1 VQNKMMLVVGSMIA
15 VALLAPTI
23 ASASGLSVQELLT
36 MRQVQLVTKIDVS
49 SETPSLNLDNSDTNI
64 TEAQSS
70 DSDPFKSK
78 DSNQKVSK
86 LNSSLPI
93 SKNRDDKDKT
103 SHLPEADLECGKN
116 NVCEESQK
124 SPEEDGNVKKG
135 GERIQ
140 DDESK
145 GETYFELPID
155 IPFP

>member
-1 VQNKMMLVVGSMIA
+1 MMLVVGSMIA

-124 SPEEDGNVKKG
+124 SPEEDENVKKG

>member
-1 VQNKMMLVVGSMIA
+1 MTLVVGSMIA

-23 ASASGLSVQELLT
+23 ASASGLSVQESLT

-49 SETPSLNLDNSDTNI
+49 SETPSFNLDNSDTNI

-93 SKNRDDKDKT
+93 SKNREDKDKT
-103 SHLPEADLECGKN
+103 SHLPETDLECSKI
-116 NVCEESQK
+116 NVCEERQK
-124 SPEEDGNVKKG
+124 SPEEDGNVKKA

-140 DDESK
+140 ADESK